1 MNQALPTFN
10 KGSLGIT
17 LTVPFKLVT
26 LFPIIR
32 YYTVRTRKLW
42 NIKTQKYQKL
52 TEFIVVT
59 KHVVSLIF
67 H

>member
-10 KGSLGIT
+10 EGSLGIT
-17 LTVPFKLVT
+17 LRVPFKLVT